1 MKIESLEKSKI
12 YTVILYII
20 LFFYIYSIE
29 FNGVPLGLG
38 TRVFI
43 GFLGFIYF
51 SIHLFLKNI
60 NFKFQKDYILII
72 STLFFISVISTI
84 SVLLNKTYD
93 IEFTIKYPISIFIIL
108 FASYF
113 VKKMI
118 QLKFKEVEIQHII
131 NLIINVVIIQIL
143 IAILMFSIPPF
154 RDFLNSIQINSH
166 YEKTVL
172 QESQNFRLNGFG
184 SRFFGAGILNGFA
197 LILIA
202 SLLKFHKQETKV
214 LRLSLSYLFIFAFG
228 MMMARTT
235 IIGALLS
242 LILLILPKKSISLSQ
257 IKKHIK
263 FSFYITILPISFILI
278 IIIFFPGIKQNLTN
292 IFKYGFEMFFNYF
305 SSNSFESESTNK
317 MMEMYIWPT
326 SLKTY
331 IIGDGLFTDQIT
343 KKYYMDTD
351 IGYLRLIY
359 YFGVIG
365 MMSYFAFQSVLINS
379 IYKLNRG
386 YKYTFIIIF
395 IYLIIL
401 NFKGFTDCFYICIL
415 FLISNSSFKKNRLII

>member
-12 YTVILYII
+12 YTLILYII
-20 LFFYIYSIE
+20 LFFYIYSVE

-93 IEFTIKYPISIFIIL
+93 IEFTINYPISIFIIL

-166 YEKTVL
+166 YEKIVL

-202 SLLKFHKQETKV
+202 SLLKFNKQETKV
-214 LRLSLSYLFIFAFG
+214 LRLSLSYLFIFVFG

-242 LILLILPKKSISLSQ
+242 LIILILPKKTISLSQ
-257 IKKHIK
+257 IKKHLK
-263 FSFYITILPISFILI
+263 FIFYITILPIIFILL
-278 IIIFFPGIKQNLTN
+278 IIFLPGIKQQVSNV
-292 IFKYGFEMFFNYF
+292 FKYGFEMFFNYF

-317 MMEMYIWPT
+317 MIEMYVWPST
-326 SLKTY
+326 LKTY
-331 IIGDGLFTDQIT
+331 LIGDGLYTNPHNGY
-343 KKYYMDTD
+343 YYMNTD

-359 YFGVIG
+359 YFGLIG
-365 MMSYFAFQSVLINS
+365 LISYFIFQFNLIKILAYKAPKFKMMFIVLS
-379 IYKLNRG
+379 L
-386 YKYTFIIIF
+386 
-395 IYLIIL
+395 YLIIL
-401 NFKGFTDCFYICIL
+401 NFKGFSDLFFIGVL
-415 FLISNSSFKKNRLII
+415 FLNIYNNKKNTQT